1 MSALFYYLYD
11 LITYVLMKQLIDY
24 INEGV
29 LADISK
35 NLKNGDTQMKF
46 GSHFTLEKIYGD
58 DDVLMCIKGSKLR
71 GIADNLKPFSNNT
84 ADVIENFEATAA
96 RPGFGIGRFKIEV
109 LNNMIAVIENMT
121 IPIVNDFNDKAFKSE
136 VASNLTSILQEQGV
150 IPTNATIYNGNHLG
164 GDAKGI
170 FQLHMDYKYTS
181 ITFVFKIK

>member
-1 MSALFYYLYD
+1 
-11 LITYVLMKQLIDY
+11 MKQLIDY

-71 GIADNLKPFSNNT
+71 SIADNLKPFSNNT
-84 ADVIENFEATAA
+84 ADVIEDFEAIVSRT
-96 RPGFGIGRFKIEV
+96 GLGIGRFKVEV

-121 IPIVNDFNDKAFKSE
+121 IPVTNDFNDKAFKSE
-136 VASNLTSILQEQGV
+136 VTSNLTSILQEQGV
-150 IPTNATIYNGNHLG
+150 IPANATIYNGNHLG

-170 FQLHMDYKYTS
+170 FQLHMDYKYNS